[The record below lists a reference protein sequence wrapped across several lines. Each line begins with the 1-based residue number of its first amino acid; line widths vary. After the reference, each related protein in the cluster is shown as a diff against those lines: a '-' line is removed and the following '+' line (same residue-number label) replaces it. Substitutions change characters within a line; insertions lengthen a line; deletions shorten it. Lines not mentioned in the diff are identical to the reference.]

1 MPLDTIIG
9 GWRLAIRQ
17 IKDRPVTMTFM
28 MVGVA
33 LWSSG
38 TWTMAGQSIDWR
50 RADNGRRNRSWGE
63 RVNHLSFH
71 GMKDPGCH
79 IRQAIPFSELKMDVS
94 FLQEHLSAPHVN
106 GNENERGAAR
116 GDATSGIPMC
126 CVADVQRDSRA
137 DETRMPR

>member
-50 RADNGRRNRSWGE
+50 
-63 RVNHLSFH
+63 
-71 GMKDPGCH
+71 PG
-79 IRQAIPFSELKMDVS
+79 
-94 FLQEHLSAPHVN
+94 
-106 GNENERGAAR
+106 
-116 GDATSGIPMC
+116 
-126 CVADVQRDSRA
+126 
-137 DETRMPR
+137 